1 MMRFFG
7 RRQYGVLVRLLV
19 CLVCAHP
26 VAMLTGQTVTS
37 AGVAA
42 SPDTAT
48 SVAAAVHAPDYII
61 GPFDV
66 LEVVFWRDK
75 DLSAEVIV
83 RPDGKI
89 SLPLLNE
96 IEAGGLTPEQ
106 LRGRILERA
115 RRYIEAPTAAVIVKE
130 INSRRVFIMGEVVK
144 PGTYPLAGPTTLL
157 QLIATAGGMREFA
170 DTEHIVVMRTV
181 AGRPERLRFN
191 YKAILKGK
199 DLTQNVELTAGD
211 TVIVP

>member
-1 MMRFFG
+1 MRCFG
-7 RRQYGVLVRLLV
+7 RRQFGVVVGLLV
-19 CLVCAHP
+19 GLGCAHP
-26 VAMLTGQTVTS
+26 VVTLTGQTVTS
-37 AGVAA
+37 TGVAA
-42 SPDTAT
+42 SPDSAT

-66 LEVVFWRDK
+66 LDIVFWRDK
-75 DLSAEVIV
+75 DLSGEVIV

-96 IEAGGLTPEQ
+96 IEAGGLTPEE
-106 LRGRILERA
+106 LRGRILQRA
-115 RRYIEAPTAAVIVKE
+115 RRYVEEPTATVIVKQ

-144 PGTYPLAGPTTLL
+144 PGIYPLTGPTTLL
-157 QLIATAGGMREFA
+157 QLIATAGGMSEFA
-170 DTEHIVVMRTV
+170 DTENIVVMRTV
-181 AGRPERLRFN
+181 AGRPERLRLN

-199 DLTQNVELTAGD
+199 DLAQNVELTAGD

>member
-7 RRQYGVLVRLLV
+7 RRQFGVVVGLLV
-19 CLVCAHP
+19 GLVCAHP
-26 VAMLTGQTVTS
+26 VVTLTGQTVTS
-37 AGVAA
+37 TGVAA
-42 SPDTAT
+42 SPDRAM

-66 LEVVFWRDK
+66 LDIVFWRDK
-75 DLSAEVIV
+75 DLSGEVIV

-96 IEAGGLTPEQ
+96 IEAGGLTPEE
-106 LRGRILERA
+106 LRGRILQRA
-115 RRYIEAPTAAVIVKE
+115 RRYVEEPTATVIVKQ

-144 PGTYPLAGPTTLL
+144 PGIYPLTGPTTLL
-157 QLIATAGGMREFA
+157 QLIATAGGMSEFA
-170 DTEHIVVMRTV
+170 DTENIVVMRTV
-181 AGRPERLRFN
+181 AGRSERLRLN

-199 DLTQNVELTAGD
+199 DLAQNVELAAGD